1 MNRDIVTAKTMLLEN
16 EYTCVLYSDEADYHS
31 TLRGV
36 KPLIEFLESGND
48 FNGFCAADKVVGAGA
63 AHIYVLLGVKAVW
76 ANTISNSAKEILK
89 NNTISVFYETIVP
102 HIINRTGDGI
112 CPIEMAVAGITD
124 SKQALEAIKQA
135 LKSLTK

>member
-1 MNRDIVTAKTMLLEN
+1 MNRDIVAAKTMLLEN
-16 EYTCVLYSDEADYHS
+16 EYTCVLYSNETDYHS

-63 AHIYVLLGVKAVW
+63 AHIYVLLGVKTVW
-76 ANTISNSAKEILK
+76 ANIISDSAKEILK
-89 NNTISVFYETIVP
+89 NNAISVFYETIVP

>member
-16 EYTCVLYSDEADYHS
+16 DYTCVLYSNEANYHS
-31 TLRGV
+31 ILRGV

-48 FNGFCAADKVVGAGA
+48 FNGFCAADKVIGAGA

-76 ANTISNSAKEILK
+76 ANIISDSAKKILK

-124 SKQALEAIKQA
+124 SRQALATIKET
-135 LKSLTK
+135 LKNLAK